1 MGKNIF
7 NNYETDIGCLE
18 YTKEKKKI
26 NIPQSTKKSSK
37 HKKQK
42 QLKIKAWNYT
52 EFSKEYRWL
61 RNSF

>member
-18 YTKEKKKI
+18 YTKEKKI

-42 QLKIKAWNYT
+42 QLKIKA
-52 EFSKEYRWL
+52 
-61 RNSF
+61 